1 MCVTWRVYFW
11 LYIVQVVKS
20 IVLFLP
26 KHVTIVLIVESLYQ
40 LLKKCNTQKLSRMN
54 KNCLIFM
61 YSILMYVFQFFN
73 VNNISLNC
81 CKLIKVLNWTSVV
94 IQKASLSTLKMIN
107 NIIYD
112 ILVFF
117 LFFLWKCFTLLL
129 YLIKT
134 IFIHHIE
141 AYQQILTAI
150 TPSKVERNSF
160 IIS

>member
-61 YSILMYVFQFFN
+61 YSILMYVFQIFN
-73 VNNISLNC
+73 MNNISLNC